1 MPESTNIPTPVG
13 RTRVSSGTTWEKS
26 VGYSRAV
33 RVGDEVFVSGTTATT
48 REGGFVGENDP
59 YAQTLQIIQNIRWGL
74 EQAGATLA
82 DVVRCRVYVVRETDW
97 REVGRAL
104 GEAFGDIRP
113 ANTLV
118 GASWLVDPRMLV
130 EIEVEARVGSAAPL
144 E

>member
-1 MPESTNIPTPVG
+1 
-13 RTRVSSGTTWEKS
+13 
-26 VGYSRAV
+26 
-33 RVGDEVFVSGTTATT
+33 
-48 REGGFVGENDP
+48 
-59 YAQTLQIIQNIRWGL
+59 
-74 EQAGATLA
+74 